1 MARRA
6 KLLNQLAHLQLLQRC
21 AASCRRGRAS
31 PVLTA
36 DLLQKSGV
44 LDPPAAPTSPPESQ
58 DCANKL
64 LFVRSLSHSSRS
76 LARALTSP
84 QSSHDRLDS
93 KKTPTPDTRQ
103 LSPAVAAHR
112 AFRCEANGKGKCQ
125 CNRWCIQ
132 QTRGSYLSRDGCDAQ
147 MVSFSLGGDPS
158 EVLLPIGQRW
168 PWRTSRSVR
177 GAVDLRHSRLT
188 WQRRSP

>member
-1 MARRA
+1 MTYPKRGKNDLFMIFEMERRA

-31 PVLTA
+31 RVLTA

-84 QSSHDRLDS
+84 QSSHDRLD
-93 KKTPTPDTRQ
+93 PRHP
-103 LSPAVAAHR
+103 PA
-112 AFRCEANGKGKCQ
+112 
-125 CNRWCIQ
+125 
-132 QTRGSYLSRDGCDAQ
+132 
-147 MVSFSLGGDPS
+147 
-158 EVLLPIGQRW
+158 LPRRR
-168 PWRTSRSVR
+168 RTSRIL
-177 GAVDLRHSRLT
+177 LRSLS
-188 WQRRSP
+188 WQRQMSIQ

>member
-1 MARRA
+1 M
-6 KLLNQLAHLQLLQRC
+6 
-21 AASCRRGRAS
+21 
-31 PVLTA
+31 LTA

-84 QSSHDRLDS
+84 RSSHNRLDS

-103 LSPAVAAHR
+103 LSPAVAEHR

-132 QTRGSYLSRDGCDAQ
+132 QTRGGYLSRDGCDSQ
-147 MVSFSLGGDPS
+147 VLSFSLGVDPN
-158 EVLLPIGQRW
+158 ELLLPVRRRW
-168 PWRTSRSVR
+168 PWGTRRSVR
-177 GAVDLRHSRLT
+177 GTVLPRHARLR
-188 WQRRSP
+188 

>member
-31 PVLTA
+31 RVLTA

-44 LDPPAAPTSPPESQ
+44 LDPPTAPTSPPESQ

-112 AFRCEANGKGKCQ
+112 AFRSEAYLDKGKCQ
-125 CNRWCIQ
+125 YIRCVRQ
-132 QTRGSYLSRDGCDAQ
+132 ARGSYLSRDGCDAQ

-158 EVLLPIGQRW
+158 ELLLPIGQRW
-168 PWRTSRSVR
+168 PWRTSRSVK

-188 WQRRSP
+188 WQRRPP

>member
-31 PVLTA
+31 RVLTA

-147 MVSFSLGGDPS
+147 MVSFSLGGDAS
-158 EVLLPIGQRW
+158 ELLLPIGQRW
-168 PWRTSRSVR
+168 PWRASRLVK

>member
-6 KLLNQLAHLQLLQRC
+6 KPLNQFAYLQLLQRC

-31 PVLTA
+31 RVLTA

-84 QSSHDRLDS
+84 RSSHDRLDS

-103 LSPAVAAHR
+103 LSPAVAEHR
-112 AFRCEANGKGKCQ
+112 AFRCEAYSDKGKCQ
-125 CNRWCIQ
+125 YNRCVQ

-147 MVSFSLGGDPS
+147 MMSFSLGGDPS
-158 EVLLPIGQRW
+158 ELLLPIGQRW
-168 PWRTSRSVR
+168 SWRTSRSVK
-177 GAVDLRHSRLT
+177 GAVPVRHSRLT
-188 WQRRSP
+188 